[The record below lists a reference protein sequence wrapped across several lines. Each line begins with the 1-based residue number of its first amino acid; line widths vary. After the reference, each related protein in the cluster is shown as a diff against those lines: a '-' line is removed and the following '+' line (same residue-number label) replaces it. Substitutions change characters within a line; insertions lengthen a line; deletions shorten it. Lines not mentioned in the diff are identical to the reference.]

1 MKELSLNL
9 LDIVE
14 NSTRAGASLVTIQVI
29 EEPELDRLTLSVE
42 DDGCGMSP
50 ELLAAVQDPFTTTR
64 TTRKVGLG
72 IPFLKEGAEMTGGSL
87 ELWSKEGEGTKISAT
102 YGYSHIDRPPL
113 GDLAET
119 VVTLVQCH
127 DQTDFCYTHRYRD
140 QSFTLDTRELRVIME
155 GLPLSEPAVL
165 GWIREFVKENQETI
179 YGGTQE

>member
-14 NSTRAGASLVTIQVI
+14 NSTRAGASLVTIRVI
-29 EEPELDRLTLSVE
+29 EEPEADRLTLYIE
-42 DDGCGMSP
+42 DDGSGMSP
-50 ELLAAVQDPFTTTR
+50 ELLEAVQDPVTTTR

-87 ELWSKEGEGTKISAT
+87 DLWSREGEGTKVTAT

-127 DQTDFCYTHRYRD
+127 DRTDFFYIHRFGD
-140 QSFTLDTRELRVIME
+140 QEFYLDTRELREVME

-165 GWIREFVKENQETI
+165 GWIREFIKENQEKI

>member
-87 ELWSKEGEGTKISAT
+87 DLWSREGEGTKISAT